1 MKEGKTP
8 EEDILRLIDD
18 FQADLRSARTKEEL
32 QAMLAGELLRDPGG
46 LTDAVWDVLPTEALY
61 AEHGIRSIGFRH
73 AWGTES
79 RWGIQGMPGL
89 WSYDVV
95 EAIRE
100 EEEW

>member
-18 FQADLRSARTKEEL
+18 FAADLRSALTKEDL
-32 QAMLAGELLRDPGG
+32 QRMLADELDRDPGG
-46 LTDAVWDVLPTEALY
+46 LTDAVWDLLPTEALF
-61 AEHGIRSIGFRH
+61 AAHGIRSIGFKH

-89 WSYDVV
+89 WSYDAIA
-95 EAIRE
+95 AIRE

>member
-1 MKEGKTP
+1 MREGKTP

-18 FQADLRSARTKEEL
+18 FTADLRSARSKPEL
-32 QAMLAGELLRDPGG
+32 ERMLADELGRAPGG
-46 LTDAVWDVLPTEALY
+46 LTDAVWSALPTEKLFTD
-61 AEHGIRSIGFRH
+61 HGIRSVGFKH

>member
-1 MKEGKTP
+1 MGKTP
-8 EEDILRLIDD
+8 EEDILALVDR
-18 FQADLRSARTKEEL
+18 FETDLRSARTKEEL
-32 QAMLAGELLRDPGG
+32 KQMLADELGREPAG
-46 LTDAVWDVLPTEALY
+46 LTDALWDLLPTEALY
-61 AEHGIRSIGFRH
+61 AAHGIRSIGFKH